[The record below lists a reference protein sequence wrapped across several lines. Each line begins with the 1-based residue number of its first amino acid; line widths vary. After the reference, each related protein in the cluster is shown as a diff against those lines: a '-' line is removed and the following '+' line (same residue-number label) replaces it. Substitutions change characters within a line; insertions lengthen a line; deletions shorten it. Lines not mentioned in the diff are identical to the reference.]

1 LGRPL
6 ALPVSKLIRKTRFSV
21 YTWCRRLT
29 NAGSSQRYHPRVLS
43 VYLLVIALYL
53 IPPALGVVIGG
64 LIGAMVAEGDGML
77 AGAIFGL
84 VGGIWVDIA
93 LTRE

>member
-1 LGRPL
+1 MLEVAGGIIL
-6 ALPVSKLIRKTRFSV
+6 AFFS
-21 YTWCRRLT
+21 
-29 NAGSSQRYHPRVLS
+29 
-43 VYLLVIALYL
+43 YLLVIALYL

-64 LIGAMVAEGDGML
+64 FIGAIVAEGDGIL

>member
-1 LGRPL
+1 MLEVAGGIIL
-6 ALPVSKLIRKTRFSV
+6 AFFP
-21 YTWCRRLT
+21 
-29 NAGSSQRYHPRVLS
+29 
-43 VYLLVIALYL
+43 YLLVIALYL

-64 LIGAMVAEGDGML
+64 FIGAIVAEEDGIL